1 MPTEAWVA
9 IITVAGSIIGAL
21 LGAFGGMKLV
31 EYRLSQL
38 ELKVDELKGMY
49 ERIYKLETGLEIV
62 KQRVLVTEQNI
73 QDIKNEIETV
83 KG

>member
-38 ELKVDELKGMY
+38 ELKVDELKEMY
-49 ERIYKLETGLEIV
+49 ERIYKLETAMEIV
-62 KQRVLVTEQNI
+62 KQRVSVTEQHI
-73 QDIKNEIETV
+73 QEMKGEIEAV